1 MTLRVGQDTDTT
13 NPGLTACKTADRHR
27 LLIGGDFNS
36 ADPAW
41 GYSYSLAKGRNL
53 SQDAHELDLVLIT
66 EPAHP
71 TRIGNSVSR
80 DTTPDLTF
88 IKNFGSQPATWHNTS
103 TDLGSDHLIIEIKI
117 PLPGAHHAGTRKFKW
132 IDWNDFRKLRESQH
146 DENPSQITDIDA
158 WCRDLTGSVEAATK
172 EIETELEVDKMDSR
186 LAHMIEAKN
195 SILARWKKQRLN
207 RKLRKKIAELNRNME
222 EHCRELCKQQWHELC
237 NAINGQMHNGKAWN
251 ILRQLLDETKTKSHQ
266 RDRLAKLIHKEI
278 MAKGETAVKMHLLD
292 KYVPRSTAKQH
303 GPYTGET
310 NEALDR
316 DISIEEVRTAL
327 YDLNSRSAPGP
338 DRVTNRT
345 LRNLD
350 DQSIEALTDYYN
362 ECWKTGKLPRQWKKA
377 KMILIPKPGKPPD
390 PENLRPISLTSCVGK
405 VLEHVLLN
413 RWQKY
418 LERIEAFPH
427 TIIGFRQ
434 HLGTQDAMLQL
445 KHQVIDGQ
453 TSEYAGGSRYAVAV
467 VDAAGITR
475 SAASITCVK
484 SEEAEEVAIAL
495 ALADQGCT
503 TVLSDSRQAVRNYA
517 KGEISPKAA
526 RILERADLHNRKHIT
541 WFPAHEVEIF
551 TKHVSA
557 TVQQLKVDGS
567 YPDNYHIEELPV
579 YIQVQISEKEEQ
591 LPSTTRE

>member
-1 MTLRVGQDTDTT
+1 MASNAPQLTVWQWNCRSFNGKKAAIQQHIKYAKNAPDVILLQETLEDAPTL
-13 NPGLTACKTADRHR
+13 PGYRAHSSPTEGRGVCTFVKKGLPFIEHDYKNTKIEHTFIELIPTRKRKCSIFILNIYSSPTQRLQRFRSLLHRACKTADRHR
-27 LLIGGDFNS
+27 LLIGGDFNA

-146 DENPSQITDIDA
+146 DENSSQITDIDA

-251 ILRQLLDETKTKSHQ
+251 ILRQLLGETKTKSHSVT
-266 RDRLAKLIHKEI
+266 DW
-278 MAKGETAVKMHLLD
+278 
-292 KYVPRSTAKQH
+292 
-303 GPYTGET
+303 
-310 NEALDR
+310 
-316 DISIEEVRTAL
+316 
-327 YDLNSRSAPGP
+327 LN
-338 DRVTNRT
+338 
-345 LRNLD
+345 
-350 DQSIEALTDYYN
+350 
-362 ECWKTGKLPRQWKKA
+362 
-377 KMILIPKPGKPPD
+377 
-390 PENLRPISLTSCVGK
+390 
-405 VLEHVLLN
+405 
-413 RWQKY
+413 
-418 LERIEAFPH
+418 
-427 TIIGFRQ
+427 
-434 HLGTQDAMLQL
+434 
-445 KHQVIDGQ
+445 
-453 TSEYAGGSRYAVAV
+453 
-467 VDAAGITR
+467 
-475 SAASITCVK
+475 
-484 SEEAEEVAIAL
+484 
-495 ALADQGCT
+495 
-503 TVLSDSRQAVRNYA
+503 
-517 KGEISPKAA
+517 
-526 RILERADLHNRKHIT
+526 
-541 WFPAHEVEIF
+541 
-551 TKHVSA
+551 
-557 TVQQLKVDGS
+557 
-567 YPDNYHIEELPV
+567 
-579 YIQVQISEKEEQ
+579 
-591 LPSTTRE
+591 